1 MMNMRRDLRKKK
13 GARKRHSRQGE
24 ARTHGHSTKGS
35 RRCCASSSCR
45 GSCVSVEFGLEVAMV
60 RKSIIQSVDASV
72 RFRVVEKMSRGGP
85 GQQLRLV
92 DGGSE
97 TCSTAAEIW

>member
-1 MMNMRRDLRKKK
+1 
-13 GARKRHSRQGE
+13 
-24 ARTHGHSTKGS
+24 
-35 RRCCASSSCR
+35 
-45 GSCVSVEFGLEVAMV
+45 MV